1 MKDGNFVNCV
11 KFWVDYVENG
21 KTLVQIFFEFFERFL
36 MNLRKQEANKLKVY
50 VIYKVYKVIKL
61 VFNVLYVKTK

>member
-1 MKDGNFVNCV
+1 
-11 KFWVDYVENG
+11 
-21 KTLVQIFFEFFERFL
+21 